1 VITAGLA
8 KISSVPSGGAVSTIA
23 PVVSAT
29 PTSALQAES
38 KKGGFRI
45 IRGQV
50 FGTETEECENETAYC
65 YNMTAETALV
75 LNVMKAGCS
84 TYGCMLSAN
93 TCRSTTFQGVPIS
106 FCCCNEHDLCNY
118 SKE

>member
-1 VITAGLA
+1 MNRTLLLLLVVTDFLLVYSITCY
-8 KISSVPSGGAVSTIA
+8 K
-23 PVVSAT
+23 
-29 PTSALQAES
+29 
-38 KKGGFRI
+38 GFRI